1 MRRMSHWFGCFALIY
16 CCAWLGACS
25 SWPGMAQD
33 APSLRL
39 SPASLGRELAVVQ
52 NMEVELQGHKMS
64 FDTALEVDQTE
75 LRLAVLQMG
84 QTIARLSW
92 NGEQLSQVLA
102 PGWPEV
108 VPPEQVLSDL
118 QYVWWPRGCIQAAL
132 PSGWRL
138 VENPGGREL
147 LHGDRQVLSVSVLH
161 AGVIELRHAEPGYIV
176 RLHTQGDQPDFATT
190 P

>member
-1 MRRMSHWFGCFALIY
+1 MRRVIHWLHCFALIG

-33 APSLRL
+33 APLLRL
-39 SPASLGRELAVVQ
+39 SPASLGRGIAVMQ
-52 NMEVELQGHKMS
+52 RMEVEFQGHMVS
-64 FDTALEVDQTE
+64 FDTALEIDQSE

-84 QTIARLSW
+84 QTVARLSW
-92 NGEQLSQVLA
+92 NGEQLSQVFA

-108 VPPEQVLSDL
+108 IPAEQVLSDL
-118 QYVWWPRGCIQAAL
+118 QYVWWPRGRVQAAL

-138 VENPGGREL
+138 IENPGGREL
-147 LHGDRQVLSVSVLH
+147 LHGERQVLSVSVLR
-161 AGVIELRHAEPGYIV
+161 AGVIELRHAAPGYTV
-176 RLHTQGDQPDFATT
+176 RLHTDGDQRDFVTT

>member
-1 MRRMSHWFGCFALIY
+1 MRRMSLWLRWFALIG

-25 SWPGMAQD
+25 SWPRMAPD
-33 APSLRL
+33 APLLRL

-108 VPPEQVLSDL
+108 VPAEQVLSDL
-118 QYVWWPRGCIQAAL
+118 QYVWWPRGRIQAAL

-147 LHGDRQVLSVSVLH
+147 LHGERQVLSVSVLR
-161 AGVIELRHAEPGYIV
+161 AGVIELRRAEPGYTV
-176 RLHTQGDQPDFATT
+176 RLHTEGDQPDFVTT